1 MVTDTAPFRYPHYH
15 KPTDTPEKIDYV
27 RFAKVVAGLV
37 FVVEEL
43 TEIETNAAI
52 SK

>member
-15 KPTDTPEKIDYV
+15 EPTDTPEKLDFE
-27 RFAKVVAGLV
+27 RMARVVAGIGR
-37 FVVEEL
+37 VVEKL
-43 TEIETNAAI
+43 